1 VFGADSA
8 KCFWSGYVFVWWGIC
23 ALWAVWKWWS
33 AGRGRWK
40 GGRTVCEGK
49 HILKFN
55 IIARK
60 QVKNGRTFKGY
71 VVFRQREICF
81 TCNITL
87 FERNK
92 CVYRVPKQTG
102 YVRESEELDLFRLR
116 IAMPFASLAEYWT
129 PLSEFWTYKYRGCRS
144 WKFIFVGKRQSY
156 L

>member
-1 VFGADSA
+1 
-8 KCFWSGYVFVWWGIC
+8 
-23 ALWAVWKWWS
+23 LWAVWKWWS

-116 IAMPFASLAEYWT
+116 IAMPFASLAEY
-129 PLSEFWTYKYRGCRS
+129 
-144 WKFIFVGKRQSY
+144 
-156 L
+156 